1 MIKFRQINSTN
12 ACVTRDT
19 PDGSPLIQKEYSISD
34 IWVNP
39 RSVLYL
45 QEDSALSTENTRA
58 PLVGGLSQSHSF
70 TKLFIS
76 ENGFARTL
84 SVVGQAATIA
94 DMIGD
99 EDEQK

>member
-12 ACVTRDT
+12 ACVTRET
-19 PDGSPLIQKEYSISD
+19 PSGEPLIQKEYSLSD

-45 QEDSALSTENTRA
+45 QEDSALLAEHKRS
-58 PLVGGLSQSHSF
+58 PIVQGLKQGHSF

-76 ENGFARTL
+76 ENGFARSL
-84 SVVGQAATIA
+84 SVVGGAETIA
-94 DMIGD
+94 NMIGD
-99 EDEQK
+99 EDE